1 VVEME
6 SWELLPW
13 LALNHNP
20 PDLSLSSSYEY
31 MCEPP
36 ALRQLMVLNSKQGAG
51 GGDGKVLELL
61 QEVVELLYTTIPAYT
76 E

>member
-1 VVEME
+1 ME

-13 LALNHNP
+13 LALNNNP
-20 PDLSLSSSYEY
+20 PDLSLPSSYEY
-31 MCEPP
+31 MCESW